1 MEGPYG
7 EGDARAAR
15 EGAWS
20 VLDVVTR
27 VVEGGLCTPDSRS
40 TRAMSQEILSCSVPN
55 GGGGTPPLRTGGLP
69 STTGPASFTAPFLH
83 PRHAGPGAAK
93 GVPLHPGEHVGAR
106 SARSGKEGP
115 WLVASAEGSSPPW
128 YCSPPRS
135 LTRPLWLRP
144 SSPFNSG
151 SGSTL
156 SGFVWCARHV
166 LAHYRNVRAGDG
178 WEFAVTPPDGAFTW
192 SWTPRTSRDYS
203 DYYLVHLIPLAGT
216 PNEERTGTWRVTVS
230 HQGNQ
235 QQAQFDVVAADRS
248 ALEAAKAE
256 QAARPQDFVA
266 NYRLG
271 AAASMFGENE
281 LAVSSL
287 SRASEIGR
295 RSPYPHVALCRHFLR
310 TQQKEQARQACATAR
325 GLLLGYDDRS
335 LSGWL
340 LAEIESLLR
349 QAD

>member
-1 MEGPYG
+1 M
-7 EGDARAAR
+7 ARRLRRGFVASVVLLTAAL
-15 EGAWS
+15 ANS
-20 VLDVVTR
+20 
-27 VVEGGLCTPDSRS
+27 S
-40 TRAMSQEILSCSVPN
+40 TLA
-55 GGGGTPPLRTGGLP
+55 
-69 STTGPASFTAPFLH
+69 ASFVSLQF
-83 PRHAGPGAAK
+83 
-93 GVPLHPGEHVGAR
+93 GVGFDSQRLR
-106 SARSGKEGP
+106 
-115 WLVASAEGSSPPW
+115 LVRPTSSVTNLDWP
-128 YCSPPRS
+128 
-135 LTRPLWLRP
+135 
-144 SSPFNSG
+144 
-151 SGSTL
+151 
-156 SGFVWCARHV
+156 VHV

-271 AAASMFGENE
+271 AAASMFGEDE

-287 SRASEIGR
+287 SRAAEIAR
-295 RSPYPHVALCRHFLR
+295 RNPYPHVALCRHFLR

-340 LAEIESLLR
+340 LREIESLLR